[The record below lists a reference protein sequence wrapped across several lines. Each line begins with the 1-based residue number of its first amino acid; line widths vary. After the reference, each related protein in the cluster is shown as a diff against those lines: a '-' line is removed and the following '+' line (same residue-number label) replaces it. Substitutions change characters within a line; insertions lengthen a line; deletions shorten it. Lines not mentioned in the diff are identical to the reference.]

1 MYENRIEKCKHA
13 REILK
18 ESTRLLGKARELY
31 RERKDEEAAEV
42 MEMAYAKRAESQAQF
57 TIVT

>member
-1 MYENRIEKCKHA
+1 
-13 REILK
+13 LK
-18 ESTRLLGKARELY
+18 ESTRLLGKAQLY

-42 MEMAYAKRAESQAQF
+42 MEMADAKRAESQAQF